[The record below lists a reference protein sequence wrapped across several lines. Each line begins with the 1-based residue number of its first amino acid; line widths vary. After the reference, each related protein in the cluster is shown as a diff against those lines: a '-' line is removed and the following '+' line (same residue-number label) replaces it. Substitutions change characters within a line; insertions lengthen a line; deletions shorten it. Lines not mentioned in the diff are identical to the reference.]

1 MPVGF
6 GFSVGDFIAGINLL
20 IEIVKSFSET
30 HGAKADYQE
39 LGRELISLKNAL
51 DGIQALSLNTA
62 QAAQISAVNA
72 AVDACRLSVDGF
84 VQRNNKFRSLGC
96 APVKQWSL
104 AAFKNGVLGVKWAI
118 LKKNKVVKFRADV
131 QAHSNGIQMLL
142 ATLQVQV
149 FCCPMLNT
157 LAHYDQESK
166 PATKASCVPKPSS
179 EMSNT
184 KLSLKAL
191 TQGSQILVSTTG
203 IWRLH

>member
-20 IEIVKSFSET
+20 IDIVKSFSKS

-39 LGRELISLKNAL
+39 LGRELVSLKNAL
-51 DGIQALSLNTA
+51 ESIQALSLNTA
-62 QAAQISAVNA
+62 QAAQVSAVNT
-72 AVDACRLSVDGF
+72 AVDGCHLCVDGF
-84 VQRNNKFRSLGC
+84 VQRNSKFRSLES
-96 APVKQWSL
+96 APKKQWSL

-118 LKKNKVVKFRADV
+118 LKKNKVARFRADV

-142 ATLQVQV
+142 ATLQVHV
-149 FCCPMLNT
+149 FCWPILNT

-179 EMSNT
+179 EMTNT
-184 KLSLKAL
+184 KLSPKAL
-191 TQGSQILVSTTG
+191 TQESRILVSTTVV
-203 IWRLH
+203 